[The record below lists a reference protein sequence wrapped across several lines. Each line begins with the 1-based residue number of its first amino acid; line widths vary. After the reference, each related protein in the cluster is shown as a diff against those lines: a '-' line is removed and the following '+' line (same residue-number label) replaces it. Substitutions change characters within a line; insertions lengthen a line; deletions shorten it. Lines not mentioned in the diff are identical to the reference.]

1 MKNTRPADKHNKFC
15 VRIVLC
21 LQGRCHR
28 SDERCFVRYGATLSE
43 VLVSLLIM
51 AIGVISLASLF
62 PISVL
67 KTARANQLTVAT
79 NIRYNAESL
88 IEMYPYILSDPNPV
102 DSNGDLQPFN
112 DYDFQTGFPFV
123 FDPQAIVPT
132 RLIAMPGSAAYTAVP
147 PPCGIG
153 LLPRFGAGF
162 EASASSA
169 DQLCAGPDSWPMRY
183 EGTVVS
189 LGPVSTNPY
198 TEADLSDIGSV
209 DFSDFPVSGGLKIP
223 PKNQLRVQ
231 FFYNGGKNSATRM
244 VTAIT
249 SSNKLMWT
257 EDLNGNNTLDAGED
271 LNGNYSLDAH
281 ALPNSITYETARV
294 EARDRRYTWLL
305 TVRPQDTGGSFSG
318 AFGAK
323 PSFDVTVVVY
333 YGRGFT
339 NEEELIFGTVP
350 PQSVA
355 AIPNLVTGS
364 SAILQGGQRSFVVSW
379 PSDDQKPY
387 LKRGAYIMDAQNGYW
402 YQVENYSD
410 PGFGT
415 SSTITLTSVILK
427 TSSLAMFPRGV
438 VDVFPLGVQ
447 TPP

>member
-1 MKNTRPADKHNKFC
+1 MKNTQLVDKQSMTWGQASFRTRGTSND
-15 VRIVLC
+15 VGGPGVAR
-21 LQGRCHR
+21 R
-28 SDERCFVRYGATLSE
+28 GATLSE

-51 AIGVISLASLF
+51 AIGIISLASLF

-79 NIRYNAESL
+79 NVRYNAEAL
-88 IEMYPYILSDPNPV
+88 LRMYPYILSDPNPV
-102 DSNGDLQPFN
+102 DSNMDGQPFN
-112 DYDFQTGFPFV
+112 DYDFQQGIPFI
-123 FDPQAIVPT
+123 FDPQAIVPS
-132 RLIAMPGSAAYTAVP
+132 RLIAMPGSSAYTAVP
-147 PPCGIG
+147 FPCGIG

-162 EASASSA
+162 EANASSA
-169 DQLCAGPDSWPMRY
+169 DQLCAGPDSWPIRH
-183 EGTVVS
+183 EGAVVS
-189 LGPVSTNPY
+189 LGPVTTNPY
-198 TEADLSDIGSV
+198 TEADISDISGV
-209 DFSDFPVSGGLKIP
+209 DFSDFPVNSGLKIP

-231 FFYNGGKNSATRM
+231 FFYNGGKSSVTRM
-244 VTAIT
+244 ITAIT
-249 SSNKLMWT
+249 GTNKVMWT
-257 EDLNGNNTLDAGED
+257 EDLNGNSTLDAGED
-271 LNGNYSLDAH
+271 QNGNFSLDTH
-281 ALPNSITYETARV
+281 ALSNSITYETARI

-305 TVRPQDTGGSFSG
+305 TVRPQDNGGSFSG
-318 AFGAK
+318 AFDVK

-364 SAILQGGQRSFVVSW
+364 AVTLQGGQRSFVVAW
-379 PSDDQKPY
+379 PSADQKPY

-415 SSTITLTSVILK
+415 SSTITLTSTILK

-438 VDVFPLGVQ
+438 VDVFPIAVQ
-447 TPP
+447 TSP